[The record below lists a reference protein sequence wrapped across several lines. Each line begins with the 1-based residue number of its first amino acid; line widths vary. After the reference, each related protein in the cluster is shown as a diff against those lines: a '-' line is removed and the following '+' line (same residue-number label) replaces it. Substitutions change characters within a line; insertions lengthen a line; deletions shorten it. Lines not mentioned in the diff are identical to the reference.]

1 MVKLWTASTL
11 YSSMQEHDKC
21 MQDKCKCRRTNLY
34 ACSCMRTDATECSL
48 YALRLHIRNAATLHS
63 FTLHTANDAQYRN
76 MTCVCKL
83 NASVGARTRTHAA
96 VCARMLTYSHARL
109 TVASTGRYGGRRKRV
124 DADVCA
130 RMRAAAVVCARMQTY
145 ACGCRHG
152 CSLDEPVLR
161 QCRSNGRW
169 GVKVS
174 CIRLHTTAT
183 RRM

>member
-1 MVKLWTASTL
+1 MGQALDCIHFVQL
-11 YSSMQEHDKC
+11 YAG
-21 MQDKCKCRRTNLY
+21 NLY

-96 VCARMLTYSHARL
+96 VCARMLTSHARL

-145 ACGCRHG
+145 ARGG
-152 CSLDEPVLR
+152 
-161 QCRSNGRW
+161 
-169 GVKVS
+169 K
-174 CIRLHTTAT
+174 
-183 RRM
+183 RMRAEADVCAAEADVCAQ